1 MNQERSR
8 TKGNTLFMRI
18 ASPAHVIR
26 ALTVS
31 CIVTQFASESF
42 GICRFRG
49 SCTRECHL
57 RSLINPRVLKI
68 VRSLHVKMLRWT
80 LPLLRFD
87 RERMQRVYEVILLY
101 KISRNHLLS
110 ENMQ

>member
-1 MNQERSR
+1 M
-8 TKGNTLFMRI
+8 
-18 ASPAHVIR
+18 
-26 ALTVS
+26 S

-49 SCTRECHL
+49 LCARECDL

-68 VRSLHVKMLRWT
+68 ERGLHMKMLRWT

-87 RERMQRVYEVILLY
+87 RERMQRVYELIVLY